1 MRRGLFATLG
11 MLLAVML
18 SVAAAQSD
26 PWADVDP
33 SGQTVVYWHQLAQ
46 KPGEALTS
54 LVNDFNSSNKY
65 GITVKAEYQGSY
77 PDIFKKF
84 LPLIKSSGGVTSD
97 APDLVV
103 AYPNQAA
110 TYQLGDALID
120 MNSLI
125 NSPKWGLTEQ
135 EKADFA
141 QGPMKADRFSI
152 FNNAQLGFPVTLSE
166 NVMFYNM
173 DWLKQLG
180 YDGPPTTPQQFE
192 EMACK
197 AAKTPFVGKDGK
209 QVSGPVGY
217 EFVAD
222 ASTLATWT
230 FAFGGNIF
238 DNQTNQFALNSDAAV
253 KAMQFIQDLFN
264 KGCAIVP
271 TQQYGDQTDFGVGK
285 ALFTVG
291 STAGLTYYRAAV
303 EQGANFDWSVT
314 APPHTTAEPVVNVF
328 APSLSMTNTGNKQKQ
343 LATWLFVKYITSP
356 QAQAKLAEVSNYYP
370 VRKSASTEL
379 SDYFADHPAYKV
391 GFGLLDN
398 GNTEPPV
405 PGYDFVRDNLQ
416 KQMALI
422 IQGADVKQTLDA
434 FNKQAN
440 ETLADQMSQLKGQ

>member
-1 MRRGLFATLG
+1 
-11 MLLAVML
+11 MLLAALAL

-26 PWADVDP
+26 PWANVDP

-54 LVNDFNSSNKY
+54 LVDNFNNNA
-65 GITVKAEYQGSY
+65 GNVNPQHITVKAEYQGSY

-97 APDLVV
+97 APDLLI

-110 TYQLGDALID
+110 TYQLGNALINMD
-120 MNSLI
+120 SLI
-125 NSPKWGLTEQ
+125 GSAKWGLTDK
-135 EKADFA
+135 EKADFI

-152 FNNAQLGFPVTLSE
+152 FGNAQLGFPVTLSE

-173 DWLKQLG
+173 SWLKQLG
-180 YDGPPTTPQQFE
+180 YDSPPKTPQQFE

-209 QVSGPVGY
+209 KISGPTGY

-238 DNQTNQFALNSDAAV
+238 DNQTNQFTLNSDAAI

-271 TQQYGDQTDFGVGK
+271 TQAYGDQTDFGAGK

-314 APPHTTAEPVVNVF
+314 APSHTTAKPVVNVF
-328 APSLSMTNTGNKQKQ
+328 APSLSMTNTGNKKKQ
-343 LATWLFVKYITSP
+343 LAAWLFVKYITSP
-356 QAQAKLAEVSNYYP
+356 DAQAKLAEVSNYYP
-370 VRKSASTEL
+370 VRQSASADL
-379 SDYFADHPAYKV
+379 SDYFASHPAYKE
-391 GFGLLDN
+391 GFKLLQD

-416 KQMALI
+416 KQLALI
-422 IQGADVKQTLDA
+422 VQGADVKQTLDA

-440 ETLADQMSQLKGQ
+440 QTLADQLSQLKGQ